1 MKTLS
6 IIKHGHCSV
15 CDEDKTVFVYREN
28 GKLLNPICGACELK
42 EAAVKNKSAI
52 MPKKKKEN

>member
-28 GKLLNPICGACELK
+28 GKLLNPICGACELEEEK
-42 EAAVKNKSAI
+42 
-52 MPKKKKEN
+52 